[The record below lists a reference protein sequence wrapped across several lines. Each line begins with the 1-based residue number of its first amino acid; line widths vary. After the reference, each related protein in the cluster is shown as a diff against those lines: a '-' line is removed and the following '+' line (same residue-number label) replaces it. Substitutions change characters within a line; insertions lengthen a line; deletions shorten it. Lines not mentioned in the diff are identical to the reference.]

1 MTTFMTTP
9 TTKPGKSFKPGPA
22 SQKGATLYALI
33 VVMTLLGIIIFAGL
47 KISPAYIDDRIIS
60 NALRNL
66 KEEGELASMPL
77 RDIRTRISRTMIANR
92 ASWSA
97 DYIDQVEQ
105 NGVDY
110 IHVQYEKRVEMF
122 WNIDAV
128 VKFDYMV
135 EKSD

>member
-1 MTTFMTTP
+1 MKTFMKTQSR
-9 TTKPGKSFKPGPA
+9 SFKPGPA

-33 VVMTLLGIIIFAGL
+33 FVMTLLGIIIFAGL

-60 NALRNL
+60 NALRNMRD
-66 KEEGELASMPL
+66 EGELAKLSL
-77 RDIRTRISRTMIANR
+77 RDIRTRISRTMMANG

-97 DYIDQVEQ
+97 DYIDQVEL

-110 IHVQYEKRVEMF
+110 IQVQYEKRVEMF
-122 WNIDAV
+122 WNIDAI

-135 EKSD
+135 QKSD

>member
-1 MTTFMTTP
+1 MKTFMKTQSR
-9 TTKPGKSFKPGPA
+9 SFKPGPA

-33 VVMTLLGIIIFAGL
+33 FVMTLLGIIIFAGL

-60 NALRNL
+60 NSLRNMRD
-66 KEEGELASMPL
+66 EGELAKLSL
-77 RDIRTRISRTMIANR
+77 RDIRTRISRTMMANG

-97 DYIDQVEQ
+97 DYIDQVEL

-110 IHVQYEKRVEMF
+110 IQVQYEKRVEMF
-122 WNIDAV
+122 WNIDAI

-135 EKSD
+135 QKSD